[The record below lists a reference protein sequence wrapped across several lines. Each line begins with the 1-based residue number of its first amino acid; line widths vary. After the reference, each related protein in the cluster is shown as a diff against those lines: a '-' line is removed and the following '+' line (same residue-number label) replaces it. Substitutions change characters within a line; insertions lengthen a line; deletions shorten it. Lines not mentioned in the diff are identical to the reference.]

1 MDEKT
6 LKDFTKKRSELIAS
20 LMSSMDGQVKDNQ
33 KKLLE
38 KVLEKFVDKLEKDEN
53 GNVKNNDRN
62 RNLLIQFDDIFKE
75 YQKKEAR
82 DTVGLLLQSVGS
94 IINFNQKYFSALD
107 GQARTLPIIP
117 KVKDFMKVWLGIKGD
132 VVEPNG
138 YLDKLVSNDPAKIAL
153 KNQAM
158 KIVIGQEGFE
168 DAKKQIKTLIDGN
181 QNTMG
186 ALEKHHR
193 NFAFDLYSQID
204 RATSDVIRND
214 LGFVFAIYEGGLIE
228 TSRIFCEEHDG
239 NIYHISEIKDFNP
252 TEAKPPNY
260 NPITDLGG
268 YGCRHH
274 LNWIST
280 AMAKAMGKDVDKFL
294 KSSNDEKII
303 KDINKNTKLEE
314 KQNKFN
320 LAKNIKELKDL
331 SKEIFNAK
339 KIEINE
345 NEDLSLMKFRLNK
358 LNELF
363 NEFNIKNKNGFEK
376 ISFISSKNREGVVKS
391 DAEGNTISVSFG
403 NKKQNFEDFEKTDDY
418 MKNLKLDRPNIDEK
432 NIEFYVQTHE
442 FAHLLDFK
450 DLRKPLSIKS
460 DFIKELEVINNEYK
474 NEFSKYFDENKKMG
488 DFKFL
493 KPFERRI
500 YKENLKKMSE
510 IHLGTYAN
518 TNINEFMAEAF
529 SEYVL
534 NSNPSKYAKKVGE
547 LINKYFKKK

>member
-1 MDEKT
+1 M
-6 LKDFTKKRSELIAS
+6 
-20 LMSSMDGQVKDNQ
+20 
-33 KKLLE
+33 
-38 KVLEKFVDKLEKDEN
+38 
-53 GNVKNNDRN
+53 N
-62 RNLLIQFDDIFKE
+62 R
-75 YQKKEAR
+75 
-82 DTVGLLLQSVGS
+82 
-94 IINFNQKYFSALD
+94 QKYFSALD

-132 VVEPNG
+132 IVEPNG

-153 KNQAM
+153 KNSAM

-294 KSSNDEKII
+294 KGG
-303 KDINKNTKLEE
+303 NKGNTTVEEE
-314 KQNKFN
+314 KPKPKPTEKPTKKEEPKKPSEIKISDIKTTKE
-320 LAKNIKELKDL
+320 AKAVVQDIFPKAKSVSIASKIEMKDL
-331 SKEIFNAK
+331 IPR
-339 KIEINE
+339 IEQ
-345 NEDLSLMKFRLNK
+345 LKK
-358 LNELF
+358 LNDKYILD
-363 NEFNIKNKNGFEK
+363 IGDLEK
-376 ISFISSKNREGVVKS
+376 ISFSSIGRNLGVVKS
-391 DAEGNTISVSFG
+391 YANGNIKEANFG
-403 NKKQNFEDFEKTDDY
+403 SREDLWTSH
-418 MKNLKLDRPNIDEK
+418 EK
-432 NIEFYVQTHE
+432 NSDPKKDLQRHSASIEKESHPKFTTTHE
-442 FAHLLDFK
+442 FGHLLTVSRRKGVVNNERVVEFWSE
-450 DLRKPLSIKS
+450 LRK
-460 DFIKELEVINNEYK
+460 V
-474 NEFSKYFDENKKMG
+474 
-488 DFKFL
+488 
-493 KPFERRI
+493 
-500 YKENLKKMSE
+500 
-510 IHLGTYAN
+510 
-518 TNINEFMAEAF
+518 F
-529 SEYVL
+529 SEYLKEL
-534 NSNPSKYAKKVGE
+534 NSHRLSGDYENASEIFIGRYGHSSMDEFFAESFAQYELSSKPTKYSKKVGE
-547 LINKYFKKK
+547 LVEKHFKKTK

>member
-132 VVEPNG
+132 IVEPNG

-294 KSSNDEKII
+294 KGGQNKGNTTVEEEKPKPKPTEKPKKKEEPKKPSEIKISDIKTTKEAKAVVQDIFPKAKSVSIASKIEMKDLIPRIEQLKKLNDKYILDIGNLEKI
-303 KDINKNTKLEE
+303 N
-314 KQNKFN
+314 F
-320 LAKNIKELKDL
+320 
-331 SKEIFNAK
+331 
-339 KIEINE
+339 
-345 NEDLSLMKFRLNK
+345 
-358 LNELF
+358 
-363 NEFNIKNKNGFEK
+363 
-376 ISFISSKNREGVVKS
+376 SSGTRTLGVVKS
-391 DAEGNTISVSFG
+391 YLSGNIKEANFGSREGGWSMH
-403 NKKQNFEDFEKTDDY
+403 EKRSDPKSD
-418 MKNLKLDRPNIDEK
+418 LQRHSANIDKENHPK
-432 NIEFYVQTHE
+432 YTTTHE
-442 FAHLLDFK
+442 FAHLLTTLGRKGIANNDGVVEFWSE
-450 DLRKPLSIKS
+450 LRK
-460 DFIKELEVINNEYK
+460 V
-474 NEFSKYFDENKKMG
+474 
-488 DFKFL
+488 
-493 KPFERRI
+493 
-500 YKENLKKMSE
+500 
-510 IHLGTYAN
+510 
-518 TNINEFMAEAF
+518 F
-529 SEYVL
+529 SEYLKEL
-534 NSNPSKYAKKVGE
+534 NSHRISGEYEKASEIFIGKYGHTNTDEFFAESFTQYELNSKPTKYSKKVGE
-547 LINKYFKKK
+547 LVEKYFKKTK

>member
-168 DAKKQIKTLIDGN
+168 NAKKQIKTLIDGN

-268 YGCRHH
+268 FGCRHH

-294 KSSNDEKII
+294 KGGQ
-303 KDINKNTKLEE
+303 NKGNTTVEEE
-314 KQNKFN
+314 KPKPKPTEKPKKKEEPKKPSEIKISDIKTKQE
-320 LAKNIKELKDL
+320 AKSVVQEL
-331 SKEIFNAK
+331 FPNAK
-339 KIEINE
+339 
-345 NEDLSLMKFRLNK
+345 SV
-358 LNELF
+358 
-363 NEFNIKNKNGFEK
+363 
-376 ISFISSKNREGVVKS
+376 SISSKIEMKDLIPRIEQLKKLKDKYVLDIGEIEKINFSSIGRNLGVVKS
-391 DAEGNTISVSFG
+391 YVNGNIKEANFG
-403 NKKQNFEDFEKTDDY
+403 SREDLWTSH
-418 MKNLKLDRPNIDEK
+418 EK
-432 NIEFYVQTHE
+432 NSDPKKDLQRHSASIEKENHPKFTTTHE
-442 FAHLLDFK
+442 FGHLLTVSGRKGIVNNERVVEFWSE
-450 DLRKPLSIKS
+450 LRK
-460 DFIKELEVINNEYK
+460 V
-474 NEFSKYFDENKKMG
+474 
-488 DFKFL
+488 
-493 KPFERRI
+493 
-500 YKENLKKMSE
+500 
-510 IHLGTYAN
+510 
-518 TNINEFMAEAF
+518 F
-529 SEYVL
+529 SEYLKEL
-534 NSNPSKYAKKVGE
+534 NSHRLSGEYEKASEIFIGRYGHSSTDEFFAESFAQYELNSKPTKYSKKVGE
-547 LINKYFKKK
+547 LVEKYFKKTK

>member
-294 KSSNDEKII
+294 KGGQ
-303 KDINKNTKLEE
+303 NKGNTTVEEE
-314 KQNKFN
+314 KPKPKPTEKPTKKEEPKKPSEIKISDIKTTKE
-320 LAKNIKELKDL
+320 AKAVVQDIFPKAKSVSISSKIEMKDL
-331 SKEIFNAK
+331 IPR
-339 KIEINE
+339 IEQ
-345 NEDLSLMKFRLNK
+345 LKK
-358 LNELF
+358 LNDKYILD
-363 NEFNIKNKNGFEK
+363 IGDLEK
-376 ISFISSKNREGVVKS
+376 ISFSSIGRNLGVVKS
-391 DAEGNTISVSFG
+391 YANGNIKEANFG
-403 NKKQNFEDFEKTDDY
+403 SREDLWTSH
-418 MKNLKLDRPNIDEK
+418 EK
-432 NIEFYVQTHE
+432 NSDPKKDLQRHSASIEKESHPKFTTTHE
-442 FAHLLDFK
+442 FGHLLTVSGRKGVVNNERVVEFWSE
-450 DLRKPLSIKS
+450 LRK
-460 DFIKELEVINNEYK
+460 V
-474 NEFSKYFDENKKMG
+474 
-488 DFKFL
+488 
-493 KPFERRI
+493 
-500 YKENLKKMSE
+500 
-510 IHLGTYAN
+510 
-518 TNINEFMAEAF
+518 F
-529 SEYVL
+529 SEYLKEL
-534 NSNPSKYAKKVGE
+534 NSHRLSGDYENASEIFIGRYGHSSMDEFFAESFAQYELSSKPTKYSKKVGE
-547 LINKYFKKK
+547 LVEKHFKKTK

>member
-214 LGFVFAIYEGGLIE
+214 LGFVFAIYEGHVLP
-228 TSRIFCEEHDG
+228 TSREFCIEKKGKIF
-239 NIYHISEIKDFNP
+239 HISEIKKFNP
-252 TEAKPPNY
+252 KEAKPPNY
-260 NPITDLGG
+260 NPITDAGG
-268 YGCRHH
+268 YGCVDHY
-274 LNWIST
+274 NWISNSL
-280 AMAKAMGKDVDKFL
+280 AKAMGKDV
-294 KSSNDEKII
+294 EK
-303 KDINKNTKLEE
+303 
-314 KQNKFN
+314 
-320 LAKNIKELKDL
+320 
-331 SKEIFNAK
+331 
-339 KIEINE
+339 
-345 NEDLSLMKFRLNK
+345 
-358 LNELF
+358 
-363 NEFNIKNKNGFEK
+363 
-376 ISFISSKNREGVVKS
+376 
-391 DAEGNTISVSFG
+391 
-403 NKKQNFEDFEKTDDY
+403 
-418 MKNLKLDRPNIDEK
+418 
-432 NIEFYVQTHE
+432 
-442 FAHLLDFK
+442 
-450 DLRKPLSIKS
+450 
-460 DFIKELEVINNEYK
+460 FIKK
-474 NEFSKYFDENKKMG
+474 
-488 DFKFL
+488 
-493 KPFERRI
+493 
-500 YKENLKKMSE
+500 
-510 IHLGTYAN
+510 
-518 TNINEFMAEAF
+518 
-529 SEYVL
+529 
-534 NSNPSKYAKKVGE
+534 
-547 LINKYFKKK
+547 

>member
-20 LMSSMDGQVKDNQ
+20 LMSLMDGQVKDNQ

-132 VVEPNG
+132 IVEPNG

-294 KSSNDEKII
+294 KGGQ
-303 KDINKNTKLEE
+303 NKGNTTVEEE
-314 KQNKFN
+314 KPKP
-320 LAKNIKELKDL
+320 KPTEKPKKKEEPKKP
-331 SKEIFNAK
+331 SEI
-339 KIEINE
+339 
-345 NEDLSLMKFRLNK
+345 
-358 LNELF
+358 
-363 NEFNIKNKNGFEK
+363 K
-376 ISFISSKNREGVVKS
+376 ISEIKTTKEAKAVVQDIFPKAKSVSISSKIEMKDLIPRIEQLKKLNDKYILDIGNLEKINFSSGTRTLGVVKS
-391 DAEGNTISVSFG
+391 YLSGNIKEANFGSREGGWSMH
-403 NKKQNFEDFEKTDDY
+403 EKRSDPKSD
-418 MKNLKLDRPNIDEK
+418 LQRHSANIDKENHPK
-432 NIEFYVQTHE
+432 YTTTHE
-442 FAHLLDFK
+442 FAHLLTTLGRKGIANNDGVVEFWSE
-450 DLRKPLSIKS
+450 LRK
-460 DFIKELEVINNEYK
+460 V
-474 NEFSKYFDENKKMG
+474 
-488 DFKFL
+488 
-493 KPFERRI
+493 
-500 YKENLKKMSE
+500 
-510 IHLGTYAN
+510 
-518 TNINEFMAEAF
+518 F
-529 SEYVL
+529 SEYLKEL
-534 NSNPSKYAKKVGE
+534 NSHRISGEYEKASEIFIGKYGHTNTDEFFAESFTQYELNSKPTKYSKKVGE
-547 LINKYFKKK
+547 LVEKYFKKTK

>member
-132 VVEPNG
+132 IVEPNG

-294 KSSNDEKII
+294 KGGQNKGNTTVEEEKPKPKQTEEPKKKEEPIKEIKKEFLFEEGEKEFKLVRGDTYDKGDEFNELSKDYILDNEVKNKAGFHFFTDDEKLAKIYAFGEDFDESIRKNHGEPILTEVKTEKLNLFDYEKMKTYEDIDKALFDGKMTFDDYLKLTKSNGKISRFSDEAELEKRMYENRGKGRDGELPNTGAVFSDFNQGVFFKEILQKNGYDGYVFRETNANHYAII
-303 KDINKNTKLEE
+303 GKKFKINKKTKL
-314 KQNKFN
+314 
-320 LAKNIKELKDL
+320 
-331 SKEIFNAK
+331 K
-339 KIEINE
+339 K
-345 NEDLSLMKFRLNK
+345 
-358 LNELF
+358 
-363 NEFNIKNKNGFEK
+363 
-376 ISFISSKNREGVVKS
+376 
-391 DAEGNTISVSFG
+391 
-403 NKKQNFEDFEKTDDY
+403 
-418 MKNLKLDRPNIDEK
+418 
-432 NIEFYVQTHE
+432 
-442 FAHLLDFK
+442 
-450 DLRKPLSIKS
+450 
-460 DFIKELEVINNEYK
+460 
-474 NEFSKYFDENKKMG
+474 
-488 DFKFL
+488 
-493 KPFERRI
+493 
-500 YKENLKKMSE
+500 
-510 IHLGTYAN
+510 
-518 TNINEFMAEAF
+518 
-529 SEYVL
+529 
-534 NSNPSKYAKKVGE
+534 
-547 LINKYFKKK
+547 

>member
-132 VVEPNG
+132 IVEPNG

-294 KSSNDEKII
+294 KGGQ
-303 KDINKNTKLEE
+303 NKGNTTVEEE
-314 KQNKFN
+314 KPKPKPTEKPKKKEEPKKPSEIKISEIKTTKE
-320 LAKNIKELKDL
+320 AKAVVQDIFPKAKSVSISSKIEMKDL
-331 SKEIFNAK
+331 IPR
-339 KIEINE
+339 IEQ
-345 NEDLSLMKFRLNK
+345 LKK
-358 LNELF
+358 LNDKYILD
-363 NEFNIKNKNGFEK
+363 IGDLEK
-376 ISFISSKNREGVVKS
+376 ISFSSIGRNLGVVKS
-391 DAEGNTISVSFG
+391 YVTGNIKEANFG
-403 NKKQNFEDFEKTDDY
+403 SREDIWKSHEKNSDPKID
-418 MKNLKLDRPNIDEK
+418 LQRHLANIDKENHPK
-432 NIEFYVQTHE
+432 YTTTHE
-442 FAHLLDFK
+442 FAHLLTTLGRKGITNNEGVIEFWSE
-450 DLRKPLSIKS
+450 LRK
-460 DFIKELEVINNEYK
+460 V
-474 NEFSKYFDENKKMG
+474 
-488 DFKFL
+488 
-493 KPFERRI
+493 
-500 YKENLKKMSE
+500 
-510 IHLGTYAN
+510 
-518 TNINEFMAEAF
+518 F
-529 SEYVL
+529 SEYLKEL
-534 NSNPSKYAKKVGE
+534 NSHRISGEYEKASEIFIGRYGHSSTDEFFAESFAQYELNSKPTKYSKKVGE
-547 LINKYFKKK
+547 LVEKYFKKTK

>member
-132 VVEPNG
+132 IVEPNG

-214 LGFVFAIYEGGLIE
+214 LGFVFAIYEGHVLP
-228 TSRIFCEEHDG
+228 TSREFCIEKKGKIF
-239 NIYHISEIKDFNP
+239 HISEIKKFNP
-252 TEAKPPNY
+252 KEAKPPNY

-268 YGCRHH
+268 YGCVDH

-294 KSSNDEKII
+294 KGGQ
-303 KDINKNTKLEE
+303 NKGNTTVEEE
-314 KQNKFN
+314 KQKPKPTEKPKKKEEPKKPSEIKISEIKTTKE
-320 LAKNIKELKDL
+320 AKAVVQDIFQKAKSVSISSKIEMKDL
-331 SKEIFNAK
+331 IPR
-339 KIEINE
+339 IEQ
-345 NEDLSLMKFRLNK
+345 LKK
-358 LNELF
+358 LNDKYILDIG
-363 NEFNIKNKNGFEK
+363 NLEK
-376 ISFISSKNREGVVKS
+376 ISFSSIGRNLGVVKS
-391 DAEGNTISVSFG
+391 YVTGNIKEANFG
-403 NKKQNFEDFEKTDDY
+403 SREDIWKSHEKNSDPKID
-418 MKNLKLDRPNIDEK
+418 LQRHSANIDKENHPK
-432 NIEFYVQTHE
+432 YTTTHE
-442 FAHLLDFK
+442 FAHLLTTLGRKGITNNEGVIEFWSE
-450 DLRKPLSIKS
+450 LRK
-460 DFIKELEVINNEYK
+460 V
-474 NEFSKYFDENKKMG
+474 
-488 DFKFL
+488 
-493 KPFERRI
+493 
-500 YKENLKKMSE
+500 
-510 IHLGTYAN
+510 
-518 TNINEFMAEAF
+518 F
-529 SEYVL
+529 SEYLKEL
-534 NSNPSKYAKKVGE
+534 NSHRISGEYEKASEIFIGKYGHTNTDEFFAESFTQYELNSKPTKYSKKVGE
-547 LINKYFKKK
+547 LVEKYFKKTK

>member
-20 LMSSMDGQVKDNQ
+20 LMSSMDGQVKENQ

-132 VVEPNG
+132 IVEPNG

-274 LNWIST
+274 LNYIST
-280 AMAKAMGKDVDKFL
+280 ALAKAMGKDVDKFL
-294 KSSNDEKII
+294 KGGQ
-303 KDINKNTKLEE
+303 NKGNTTVEEE
-314 KQNKFN
+314 KPKPKPTEKPKKKEEPKKPSEIKISEIKTTKE
-320 LAKNIKELKDL
+320 AKAVVQDIFPKAKSVSISSKIEMKDL
-331 SKEIFNAK
+331 IPR
-339 KIEINE
+339 IEQ
-345 NEDLSLMKFRLNK
+345 LKK
-358 LNELF
+358 LNDKYILD
-363 NEFNIKNKNGFEK
+363 IGDLEK
-376 ISFISSKNREGVVKS
+376 ISFSSIGRNLGVVKS
-391 DAEGNTISVSFG
+391 YANGNIKEANFG
-403 NKKQNFEDFEKTDDY
+403 SREDLWTSH
-418 MKNLKLDRPNIDEK
+418 EK
-432 NIEFYVQTHE
+432 NSDPKKDLQRHSASIEKESHPKFTTTHE
-442 FAHLLDFK
+442 FGHLLTVSGRKGVVNNERVVEFWSE
-450 DLRKPLSIKS
+450 LRK
-460 DFIKELEVINNEYK
+460 V
-474 NEFSKYFDENKKMG
+474 
-488 DFKFL
+488 
-493 KPFERRI
+493 
-500 YKENLKKMSE
+500 
-510 IHLGTYAN
+510 
-518 TNINEFMAEAF
+518 F
-529 SEYVL
+529 SEYLKEL
-534 NSNPSKYAKKVGE
+534 NSHRLSGDYENASEIFIGRYGHSSMDEFFAESFAQYELSSKPTKYSKKVGE
-547 LINKYFKKK
+547 LVEKHFKKTK

>member
-82 DTVGLLLQSVGS
+82 ETVGLLLQSVGS

-132 VVEPNG
+132 IVEPNG

-294 KSSNDEKII
+294 KGG
-303 KDINKNTKLEE
+303 NKGNTTVEEE
-314 KQNKFN
+314 KPKP
-320 LAKNIKELKDL
+320 KPTEKPTKKEEPKKP
-331 SKEIFNAK
+331 SEI
-339 KIEINE
+339 
-345 NEDLSLMKFRLNK
+345 
-358 LNELF
+358 
-363 NEFNIKNKNGFEK
+363 K
-376 ISFISSKNREGVVKS
+376 ISEIKTTKEAKAVVQDIFPKAKSVSISSKIEMKDLIPRIEQLKKLNDKYILDIGNLEKINFSSGTRTLGVVKS
-391 DAEGNTISVSFG
+391 YLSGNIKEANFGSREGGWSMH
-403 NKKQNFEDFEKTDDY
+403 EKRSDPKSD
-418 MKNLKLDRPNIDEK
+418 LQRHSANIDKENHPK
-432 NIEFYVQTHE
+432 YTTTHE
-442 FAHLLDFK
+442 FAHLLTTLGRKGIANNDGVVEFWSE
-450 DLRKPLSIKS
+450 LRK
-460 DFIKELEVINNEYK
+460 V
-474 NEFSKYFDENKKMG
+474 
-488 DFKFL
+488 
-493 KPFERRI
+493 
-500 YKENLKKMSE
+500 
-510 IHLGTYAN
+510 
-518 TNINEFMAEAF
+518 F
-529 SEYVL
+529 SEYLKEL
-534 NSNPSKYAKKVGE
+534 NSHRISGEYEKASEIFIGKYGHTNTDEFFAESFTQYELNSKPTKYSKKVGE
-547 LINKYFKKK
+547 LVEKYFKKTK

>member
-132 VVEPNG
+132 IVEPNG

-228 TSRIFCEEHDG
+228 TSRVFCEEHDG
-239 NIYHISEIKDFNP
+239 NIYHISEIKKFNP
-252 TEAKPPNY
+252 KEAKPPNY

-294 KSSNDEKII
+294 KGGQ
-303 KDINKNTKLEE
+303 NKGNTTVEEE
-314 KQNKFN
+314 KPKPKPTEKPKKKEEPKKPSEIKISEIKTTKE
-320 LAKNIKELKDL
+320 AKAVVQDIFPKAKSVSISSKIEMKDL
-331 SKEIFNAK
+331 IPR
-339 KIEINE
+339 IEQ
-345 NEDLSLMKFRLNK
+345 LKK
-358 LNELF
+358 LNDKYILDIG
-363 NEFNIKNKNGFEK
+363 NLEK
-376 ISFISSKNREGVVKS
+376 ISFSSIGRNLGVVKS
-391 DAEGNTISVSFG
+391 YVTGNIKEANFG
-403 NKKQNFEDFEKTDDY
+403 SREDIWKSHEKNSDPKID
-418 MKNLKLDRPNIDEK
+418 LQRHSANIDKENHPK
-432 NIEFYVQTHE
+432 YTTTHE
-442 FAHLLDFK
+442 FAHLLTTLGRKGITNNEGVIEFWSE
-450 DLRKPLSIKS
+450 LRK
-460 DFIKELEVINNEYK
+460 V
-474 NEFSKYFDENKKMG
+474 
-488 DFKFL
+488 
-493 KPFERRI
+493 
-500 YKENLKKMSE
+500 
-510 IHLGTYAN
+510 
-518 TNINEFMAEAF
+518 F
-529 SEYVL
+529 SEYLKEL
-534 NSNPSKYAKKVGE
+534 NSHRISGEYEKASEIFIGRYGHSSTDEFFAESFAQYELNSKPTKYSKKVGE
-547 LINKYFKKK
+547 LVEKYFKKTK

>member
-132 VVEPNG
+132 IVEPNG

-294 KSSNDEKII
+294 KGGQ
-303 KDINKNTKLEE
+303 NKGNTTVEEE
-314 KQNKFN
+314 KPKPKPTEKPKKKEEPKKPSEIKISEIKTTKE
-320 LAKNIKELKDL
+320 AKAVVQDIFPKAKSVSISSKIEMKDL
-331 SKEIFNAK
+331 IPR
-339 KIEINE
+339 IEQ
-345 NEDLSLMKFRLNK
+345 LKK
-358 LNELF
+358 LNDKYILDIG
-363 NEFNIKNKNGFEK
+363 NLEK
-376 ISFISSKNREGVVKS
+376 ISFSSIGRNLGVVKS
-391 DAEGNTISVSFG
+391 YVTGNIKEANFG
-403 NKKQNFEDFEKTDDY
+403 SREDIWKSHEKNSDPKID
-418 MKNLKLDRPNIDEK
+418 LQRHSANIDKENHPK
-432 NIEFYVQTHE
+432 YTTTHE
-442 FAHLLDFK
+442 FAHLLTTLGRKGIANNDGVVEFWSE
-450 DLRKPLSIKS
+450 LRK
-460 DFIKELEVINNEYK
+460 V
-474 NEFSKYFDENKKMG
+474 
-488 DFKFL
+488 
-493 KPFERRI
+493 
-500 YKENLKKMSE
+500 
-510 IHLGTYAN
+510 
-518 TNINEFMAEAF
+518 F
-529 SEYVL
+529 SEYLKEL
-534 NSNPSKYAKKVGE
+534 NSNRISGDYDKASEIFIGKYGHTNTDEFFAESFTQYELNSKPTKYSKKVGE
-547 LINKYFKKK
+547 LVEKYFKKTK

>member
-132 VVEPNG
+132 IVEPNG

-294 KSSNDEKII
+294 KGGQ
-303 KDINKNTKLEE
+303 NKGNTTVEEE
-314 KQNKFN
+314 KPKPKPTEKPKKKEEPKKHSEIKISEIKTTKE
-320 LAKNIKELKDL
+320 AKAVVQDIFPKAKSVSISSKIEMKDL
-331 SKEIFNAK
+331 IPR
-339 KIEINE
+339 IEQ
-345 NEDLSLMKFRLNK
+345 LKK
-358 LNELF
+358 LNDKYILDIG
-363 NEFNIKNKNGFEK
+363 NLEK
-376 ISFISSKNREGVVKS
+376 ISFSSIGRNLGVVKS
-391 DAEGNTISVSFG
+391 YVTGNIKEANFG
-403 NKKQNFEDFEKTDDY
+403 SREDIWKSHEKNSDPKID
-418 MKNLKLDRPNIDEK
+418 LQRHSANIDKENHPK
-432 NIEFYVQTHE
+432 YTTTHE
-442 FAHLLDFK
+442 FAHLLTTLGRKGITNNEGVIEFWSE
-450 DLRKPLSIKS
+450 LRK
-460 DFIKELEVINNEYK
+460 V
-474 NEFSKYFDENKKMG
+474 
-488 DFKFL
+488 
-493 KPFERRI
+493 
-500 YKENLKKMSE
+500 
-510 IHLGTYAN
+510 
-518 TNINEFMAEAF
+518 F
-529 SEYVL
+529 SEYLKEL
-534 NSNPSKYAKKVGE
+534 NSHRISGEYEKASEIFIGRYGHSSTDEFFAESFAQYELNSKPTKYSKKVGE
-547 LINKYFKKK
+547 LVEKYFKKTK

>member
-6 LKDFTKKRSELIAS
+6 LKDFTKKRTKLIGS

-38 KVLEKFVDKLEKDEN
+38 RVLEKFVDKLEKDEN

-132 VVEPNG
+132 IVEPNG

-280 AMAKAMGKDVDKFL
+280 AMAKAMGKDVEKFL
-294 KSSNDEKII
+294 KEQKTNSK
-303 KDINKNTKLEE
+303 TEE
-314 KQNKFN
+314 KQK
-320 LAKNIKELKDL
+320 KDL
-331 SKEIFNAK
+331 SEYENKILNGKALPRDIKEGRNVA
-339 KIEINE
+339 
-345 NEDLSLMKFRLNK
+345 
-358 LNELF
+358 
-363 NEFNIKNKNGFEK
+363 EK
-376 ISFISSKNREGVVKS
+376 ILQGLGVDYSFKGASDTNGISIYFDINGMKTRFS
-391 DAEGNTISVSFG
+391 DHSISNIDRMQNESTFYFG
-403 NKKQNFEDFEKTDDY
+403 SNKFSSEQSI
-418 MKNLKLDRPNIDEK
+418 LKLLYDLGDK
-432 NIEFYVQTHE
+432 NVEYGKVEWVRADGKVLYPFGYFY
-442 FAHLLDFK
+442 
-450 DLRKPLSIKS
+450 
-460 DFIKELEVINNEYK
+460 
-474 NEFSKYFDENKKMG
+474 KK
-488 DFKFL
+488 
-493 KPFERRI
+493 
-500 YKENLKKMSE
+500 
-510 IHLGTYAN
+510 
-518 TNINEFMAEAF
+518 
-529 SEYVL
+529 
-534 NSNPSKYAKKVGE
+534 
-547 LINKYFKKK
+547 